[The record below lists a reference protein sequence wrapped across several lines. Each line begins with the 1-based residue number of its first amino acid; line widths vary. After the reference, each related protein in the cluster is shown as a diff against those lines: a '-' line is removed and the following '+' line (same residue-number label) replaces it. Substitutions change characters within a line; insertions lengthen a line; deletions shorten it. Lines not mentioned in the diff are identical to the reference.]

1 MWIWQLLTVYL
12 EDTWSPL
19 ATDQSGSRVTRSS
32 QAVAI
37 GITGNPQLASS
48 SVLVAVI
55 HSDFVRLS
63 ESVGNIP
70 SSWG

>member
-1 MWIWQLLTVYL
+1 MWIWQLLTVCL
-12 EDTWSPL
+12 SETWSL
-19 ATDQSGSRVTRSS
+19 FATDQSGSRVTRSI

-37 GITGNPQLASS
+37 GIIGSPQLASS
-48 SVLVAVI
+48 SVLAAVI
-55 HSDFVRLS
+55 QSDFVRPS